1 MATGKLRREGERR
14 GESGE
19 RGREGGGSTEA
30 NCLQTWTIIVCTQ
43 NVMHGASTLVSVQ
56 YTYYLG
62 KCVDGIA
69 IWCMGVFIDALGQQA
84 TL

>member
-1 MATGKLRREGERR
+1 
-14 GESGE
+14 
-19 RGREGGGSTEA
+19 
-30 NCLQTWTIIVCTQ
+30 
-43 NVMHGASTLVSVQ
+43 MHRASTLVSVQ